1 MEEKILLIISLIV
14 MSIGITGL
22 FILYETQD
30 LEEVSNIET
39 HLENTVKISGKIK
52 KIDVR
57 EDLTFLEIERT
68 NIVKVIFFEELDLND
83 GQDVII
89 IGDVDKYKGEYEI
102 IGQKIINE

>member
-14 MSIGITGL
+14 MSLGITGL

-57 EDLTFLEIERT
+57 DDLTFLEIERT

-102 IGQKIINE
+102 LGKKIINE